1 MRRYLD
7 ILTHWQFEAH
17 LHSHPLPFPTVSL
30 TGTGEHS
37 FLQASRHIFR
47 RIFLSRLYIRH
58 YASQAVAQLIADP
71 GSIGSTHL
79 EFRRGKPVLTGFL
92 LERDIGGR
100 GYMILRTMMVKELG
114 VIGLLRLR
122 ADDVVPLWGTEF
134 EVEIV
139 GVEET
144 EARVTFQLKKD

>member
-1 MRRYLD
+1 
-7 ILTHWQFEAH
+7 
-17 LHSHPLPFPTVSL
+17 
-30 TGTGEHS
+30 
-37 FLQASRHIFR
+37 
-47 RIFLSRLYIRH
+47 
-58 YASQAVAQLIADP
+58 
-71 GSIGSTHL
+71 L
-79 EFRRGKPVLTGFL
+79 EFRRGKPGLTGFL

-100 GYMILRTMMVKELG
+100 GYMIPRTMMVKELG